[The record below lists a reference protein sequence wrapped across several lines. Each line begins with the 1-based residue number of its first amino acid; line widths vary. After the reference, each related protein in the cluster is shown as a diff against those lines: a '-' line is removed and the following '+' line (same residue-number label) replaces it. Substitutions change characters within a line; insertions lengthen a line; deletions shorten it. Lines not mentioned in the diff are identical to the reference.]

1 MNSIK
6 AILTG
11 VAFIIIAILLM
22 QLAYLITI
30 VGINNL
36 AKDYPSLNK
45 LNGNIG
51 TIIITTILLAIM
63 FTGGY
68 ITALIAEKKVLLHC
82 LTIGLIT
89 TGGMMWMALEN
100 SQLTPMGI
108 FINTLLL
115 IFTLLGGL
123 YQIKN
128 LAKQQE
134 QK

>member
-11 VAFIIIAILLM
+11 VAFIIIAILVM
-22 QLAYLITI
+22 QLAYLIII

-36 AKDYPSLNK
+36 AKDYPFLN
-45 LNGNIG
+45 NISG
-51 TIIITTILLAIM
+51 SIGYIFTTTTLLAIM
-63 FTGGY
+63 FAGGY
-68 ITALIAEKKVLLHC
+68 LTALIAEKRVLLHC
-82 LTIGLIT
+82 LIIGLIIIS
-89 TGGMMWMALEN
+89 GMMWMALEN
-100 SQLTPMGI
+100 AQLTPMGI
-108 FINTLLL
+108 FVNALLL